1 MAFLLKPNKEIAA
14 NTAHWF
20 IYQQGGYESQIFS
33 YGKLEN
39 IEIVCFYNSNLC
51 LCLLAWRNLSFEF
64 VNPLV

>member
-20 IYQQGGYESQIFS
+20 IYQQGGYKSQIFS

-51 LCLLAWRNLSFEF
+51 LCLLA
-64 VNPLV
+64 